1 MSQKHSLNSIR
12 PKCPKGA
19 DGEHNSLA
27 ARCKVGVDTGRMTN
41 PWKWIAI
48 VLGAA
53 LVALALITILLVG
66 GVMDVG
72 MSIL

>member
-1 MSQKHSLNSIR
+1 
-12 PKCPKGA
+12 
-19 DGEHNSLA
+19 
-27 ARCKVGVDTGRMTN
+27 MTN